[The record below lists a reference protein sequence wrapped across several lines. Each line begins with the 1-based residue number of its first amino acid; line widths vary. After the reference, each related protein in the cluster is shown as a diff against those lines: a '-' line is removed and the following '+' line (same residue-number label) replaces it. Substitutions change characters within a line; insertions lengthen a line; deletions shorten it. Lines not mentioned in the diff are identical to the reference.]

1 MPGGGERKREG
12 EKKRRKRKINMKK
25 IHAYQIKEFG
35 SAAVFKTTVC
45 DHYKTQQQQQQ
56 QEEEEER
63 APLKEIFYKAPLK
76 GIKRKKKLTSQAPSQ
91 STPTLTIATTF
102 NFLLIKI
109 KKG

>member
-1 MPGGGERKREG
+1 MPRGEKRKREG

-45 DHYKTQQQQQQ
+45 DHYKTQQQQQ
-56 QEEEEER
+56 ER